1 MHLNRPL
8 PLLAVVLCAFAC
20 AACSPKEKASE
31 APAPTAAEPDKAA
44 VAHGDP
50 AAEAPSEEAAEAPS
64 EPAAEAPS
72 EEAAEEAT
80 EEAAS
85 NVVELTGSDTM
96 QFNTKEIRVKS
107 GGQTTVN
114 LTHIGALP
122 AASMG
127 HNFVLLKKG
136 VDMTAFA
143 TKANSASDNGYIP
156 KGDEVIAHTKIVG
169 GGESTSVTFDTPEPG
184 TYQFLC
190 TFPGHYALMNGTF
203 VVEG

>member
-1 MHLNRPL
+1 MHVTRPL
-8 PLLAVVLCAFAC
+8 RLLAAVLCAFVF
-20 AACSPKEKASE
+20 AACSSKETASE
-31 APAPTAAEPDKAA
+31 APATT
-44 VAHGDP
+44 
-50 AAEAPSEEAAEAPS
+50 PSEPEKAAEAPS
-64 EPAAEAPS
+64 EPVAEAPS
-72 EEAAEEAT
+72 EAVAEAPT
-80 EEAAS
+80 S
-85 NVVELTGSDTM
+85 NTVVLLGNDTM

-107 GGQTTVN
+107 GGETTVN
-114 LTHIGALP
+114 LTHTGAMP
-122 AASMG
+122 AESMG

-143 TKANSASDNGYIP
+143 TKANAAAESGYIP
-156 KGDEVIAHTKIVG
+156 EGSDVIAYTKVVG